1 MPSKAAGLDLF
12 VNPLSTPSPSPGLAC
27 SELLLGARM
36 EADPLKLGGGGVG
49 SGVPIGAGNAAGDAC
64 PISKYESPF
73 SGDGSGAMIGPGDGT
88 SATGT

>member
-1 MPSKAAGLDLF
+1 
-12 VNPLSTPSPSPGLAC
+12 
-27 SELLLGARM
+27 M
-36 EADPLKLGGGGVG
+36 EADSLKLGGGGVG
-49 SGVPIGAGNAAGDAC
+49 SGVPTGTGIAAGDAC